1 MRTWI
6 TPVLMSL
13 LLGAC
18 ASYAPSAQ
26 EQFGETVRQ
35 ARAAQSAQPAPS
47 ATRPA
52 PLDGQAA
59 KAAVD
64 NYQRSFEAPP
74 KPVNVFNIGLGG
86 NSGNP

>member
-1 MRTWI
+1 MRTLM
-6 TPVLMSL
+6 TPVLISL
-13 LLGAC
+13 LLGGC
-18 ASYAPSAQ
+18 ASYTPTA
-26 EQFGETVRQ
+26 EERFGEAVRQ
-35 ARAAQSAQPAPS
+35 ARAAQIARPAAS
-47 ATRPA
+47 TAAAA

-86 NSGNP
+86 NSGTP